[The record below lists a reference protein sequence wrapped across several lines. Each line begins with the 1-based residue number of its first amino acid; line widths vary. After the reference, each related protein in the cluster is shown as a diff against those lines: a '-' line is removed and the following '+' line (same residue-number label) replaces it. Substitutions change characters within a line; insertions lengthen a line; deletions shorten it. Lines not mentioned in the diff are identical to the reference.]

1 MEKNS
6 YSWTAPEFIFKEKTV
21 DWYWAIGIITVSS
34 VVAAIIFKNYLFAV
48 LLVMGGF
55 AITMLGKHKPS
66 LVEFTIDETSIHAK
80 GYKYVLEELK
90 GYMIDTR
97 GNNLVIETTAILM
110 PVIFIPLSEDIDMM
124 MLKSFLSKVD
134 QKDIKEPPFEK
145 VIEFLGL

>member
-1 MEKNS
+1 
-6 YSWTAPEFIFKEKTV
+6 
-21 DWYWAIGIITVSS
+21 
-34 VVAAIIFKNYLFAV
+34 
-48 LLVMGGF
+48 MGGF